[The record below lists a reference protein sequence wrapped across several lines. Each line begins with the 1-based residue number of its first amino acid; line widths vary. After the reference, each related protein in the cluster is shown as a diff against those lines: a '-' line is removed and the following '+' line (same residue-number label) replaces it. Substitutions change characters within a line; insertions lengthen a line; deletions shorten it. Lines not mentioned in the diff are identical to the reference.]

1 MVEIFTSDTRWGDIG
16 ENLSKLLWL
25 NVNSIGTL
33 SIARKLKVL
42 TKMQETKDLA
52 DLNTWTQLDLENLFP
67 IVSRLN
73 AMNDNVSFKDFDV

>member
-16 ENLSKLLWL
+16 ENSSKLLWL

-52 DLNTWTQLDLENLFP
+52 DLNTWIQLDLKNLLP
-67 IVSRLN
+67 IISRFY